1 MTAIV
6 FLILRILLTISL
18 YAFLL
23 VMFFTL
29 WNDIK
34 QQGKLLSNRRIPT
47 ISFSINSSDGK
58 VRKLFFDTNE
68 VTIGRESS
76 CDCQLDDET
85 VSSYH
90 ARLKYHHNQWWLD
103 DLGST
108 NGTLINEQL
117 LSTPI
122 VVISGDEIKCGNHN
136 LLVEISSENLHNT
149 TTKNPIGGNGENN
162 G

>member
-6 FLILRILLTISL
+6 FLILRILLSLSL

-23 VMFFTL
+23 LMFFTL

-34 QQGKLLSNRRIPT
+34 QQGKLLSNRKIPA
-47 ISFSINSSDGK
+47 ISFKISSTEGLENK
-58 VRKLFFDTNE
+58 FFIDKDE

-90 ARLKYHHNQWWLD
+90 ARLKYHHNQWWLE

-108 NGTLINEQL
+108 NGTSINEQL
-117 LSTPI
+117 VSTPI
-122 VVISGDEIKCGNHN
+122 VVISGDGIKCGKHTIMI
-136 LLVEISSENLHNT
+136 EISRENLHNT
-149 TTKNPIGGNGENN
+149 TTMNTNGENGEFN